1 MEQNEKE
8 IVTTEEKTEVVAETT
23 VSAAPACDSAVQNT
37 QAPADQNAQTPAVPP
52 TEQIVVE
59 KVQANDSEQKPTE
72 SEKQQ
77 SAQEKKETFEE
88 VAAANQEDTETPLDK
103 NVRLMSPGRMV
114 LRRFF
119 RSKLSVIGIV
129 MLAAL
134 FLFCWLGPVV
144 YQRWGE
150 IETDR
155 TGNWDYMSYEVEAEG
170 EYGEFVQIIVTNNG
184 INALAKPSSDHLLG
198 TDEQGMD
205 IFTRLMYGGRL
216 SLTISFLAV
225 FLTSFLGIVLGGVAG
240 FYGGTVDNIIMRICD
255 VLMCLPTLPLMLIIG
270 TVLDSN
276 GVPSQY
282 YIYLLMGLLSVF
294 SWPGMARLVR
304 GQILFLRE
312 QEYMVAAEAM
322 GYSTPRRIF
331 KHLIPNIL
339 PQILVAMTM
348 SLGSMILSEST
359 LSYLNLGVRIP
370 YASWGTMIEV
380 ISKRSDILQN
390 NFNVWGPPGICI
402 IIAVLAFNFIGDGL
416 RDALDPKQRR

>member
-1 MEQNEKE
+1 MEENKNL
-8 IVTTEEKTEVVAETT
+8 
-23 VSAAPACDSAVQNT
+23 QNT
-37 QAPADQNAQTPAVPP
+37 SL
-52 TEQIVVE
+52 EE
-59 KVQANDSEQKPTE
+59 G
-72 SEKQQ
+72 
-77 SAQEKKETFEE
+77 E
-88 VAAANQEDTETPLDK
+88 VAALSSEDTETPLDK
-103 NVRLMSPGRMV
+103 NVRLMSPTRML

-119 RSKLSVIGIV
+119 RSKLSITGLI
-129 MLAAL
+129 MLVFL
-134 FLFCWLGPVV
+134 FAFCWLGPVV

-150 IETDR
+150 TETDR
-155 TGNWDYMSYEVEAEG
+155 TGNIEYADYTIESEDG
-170 EYGEFVQIIVTNNG
+170 DFIQIVITDNG
-184 INALAKPSSDHLLG
+184 INALAPPSADHFLG

-240 FYGGTVDNIIMRICD
+240 FYGGVVDNIIMRICD
-255 VLMCLPTLPLMLIIG
+255 VLICLPTLPLMLIIG
-270 TVLDSN
+270 TVLDAN

-282 YIYLLMGLLSVF
+282 YIYLLMGLLSLF

-339 PQILVAMTM
+339 PQILVSMTM
-348 SLGSMILSEST
+348 SLGSMILYEST

-370 YASWGTMIEV
+370 FASWGTMVEV

-390 NFNVWGPPGICI
+390 NFNVWGPPGVCI
-402 IIAVLAFNFIGDGL
+402 ILAVLGFNFIGDGL

>member
-1 MEQNEKE
+1 M
-8 IVTTEEKTEVVAETT
+8 EEKKQDEKLESVLAEAKDAQSN
-23 VSAAPACDSAVQNT
+23 VENT
-37 QAPADQNAQTPAVPP
+37 LALEAEMP
-52 TEQIVVE
+52 E
-59 KVQANDSEQKPTE
+59 
-72 SEKQQ
+72 
-77 SAQEKKETFEE
+77 
-88 VAAANQEDTETPLDK
+88 AAAEAEAVLNAAEEEKPLDK
-103 NVRLMSPGRMV
+103 NVKLMSPMRMV
-114 LRRFF
+114 MRRFF
-119 RSKLSVIGIV
+119 RSKLSIAGIV

-144 YQRWGE
+144 YHKWGE
-150 IETDR
+150 TETDR
-155 TGNWDYMSYEVEAEG
+155 TGANDYGTPQIVEVKNDDG
-170 EYGEFVQIIVTNNG
+170 EVIGSFVQIIVTEKG
-184 INALAKPSSDHLLG
+184 INALAKPSSEHLLG

-205 IFTRLMYGGRL
+205 IFVRLMYGGRL

-225 FLTSFLGIVLGGVAG
+225 FLTSALGIILGGLAG
-240 FYGGTVDNIIMRICD
+240 YYGGVVDNIIMRICD
-255 VLMCLPTLPLMLIIG
+255 VLICLPTLPLMLIIG

-276 GVPSQY
+276 GVPQEY

-322 GYSTPRRIF
+322 GYSAKRKIF

-339 PQILVAMTM
+339 PQILVSMTL
-348 SLGSMILSEST
+348 SLGSMILYEST

-370 YASWGTMIEV
+370 YASWGTMIEI

-390 NFNVWGPPGICI
+390 NFNVWVPSGICI
-402 IIAVLAFNFIGDGL
+402 IIAVLGFNFIGDGL

>member
-1 MEQNEKE
+1 MEENKNLENLSL
-8 IVTTEEKTEVVAETT
+8 EEEEVVET
-23 VSAAPACDSAVQNT
+23 V
-37 QAPADQNAQTPAVPP
+37 PAV
-52 TEQIVVE
+52 
-59 KVQANDSEQKPTE
+59 
-72 SEKQQ
+72 
-77 SAQEKKETFEE
+77 
-88 VAAANQEDTETPLDK
+88 EDTDTPLDK
-103 NVRLMSPGRMV
+103 NVRLMSPTRML

-119 RSKLSVIGIV
+119 RSKLSVAGIL

-134 FLFCWLGPVV
+134 FIFCWFGPVV
-144 YQRWGE
+144 YTQWGE

-155 TGNWDYMSYEVEAEG
+155 TGAIEYTEYELVDENGVE
-170 EYGEFVQIIVTNNG
+170 YIQIIVTDNG
-184 INALAKPSSDHLLG
+184 VNALAPPSSDHILG

-225 FLTSFLGIVLGGVAG
+225 FMTSFLGIVLGGLAG
-240 FYGGTVDNIIMRICD
+240 YYGGTVDNIIMRICD
-255 VLMCLPTLPLMLIIG
+255 VLICLPTLPLMLIIG

-276 GVPSQY
+276 GVPSKY
-282 YIYLLMGLLSVF
+282 YIYLLMGLLSIF

-339 PQILVAMTM
+339 PQILVSMTM
-348 SLGSMILSEST
+348 SLGSMILYEST

-390 NFNVWGPPGICI
+390 NFNGWGPPGVCI
-402 IIAVLAFNFIGDGL
+402 IIAVLGFNFIGDGL

>member
-1 MEQNEKE
+1 M
-8 IVTTEEKTEVVAETT
+8 EEKKQDEKLNSVLSEAEE
-23 VSAAPACDSAVQNT
+23 AEN
-37 QAPADQNAQTPAVPP
+37 N
-52 TEQIVVE
+52 VE
-59 KVQANDSEQKPTE
+59 AILAMD
-72 SEKQQ
+72 
-77 SAQEKKETFEE
+77 EE
-88 VAAANQEDTETPLDK
+88 FPEAAAEAEAVLDAAEEEKPLDK
-103 NVRLMSPGRMV
+103 NVKLMSPMRMV
-114 LRRFF
+114 MRRFF
-119 RSKLSVIGIV
+119 RSKLSIAGIV

-144 YQRWGE
+144 YHKWGE
-150 IETDR
+150 TETDR
-155 TGNWDYMSYEVEAEG
+155 TGANDYGTPQIVYVQNDEG
-170 EYGEFVQIIVTNNG
+170 EVVGSFVQIIVTEKG
-184 INALAKPSSDHLLG
+184 INALAKPSADHLLG

-205 IFTRLMYGGRL
+205 IFVRLMYGGRL

-225 FLTSFLGIVLGGVAG
+225 FLTSALGIILGGLAG
-240 FYGGTVDNIIMRICD
+240 YYGGVVDNVIMRICD
-255 VLMCLPTLPLMLIIG
+255 ILICLPTLPLMLIIG

-276 GVPSQY
+276 GVPQEY

-322 GYSTPRRIF
+322 GYSAKRKIF

-339 PQILVAMTM
+339 PQILVSMTL
-348 SLGSMILSEST
+348 SLGSMILYEST

-370 YASWGTMIEV
+370 YASWGTMIEI

-390 NFNVWGPPGICI
+390 NFNVWVPSGICI
-402 IIAVLAFNFIGDGL
+402 IIAVLGFNFIGDGL

>member
-1 MEQNEKE
+1 ME
-8 IVTTEEKTEVVAETT
+8 
-23 VSAAPACDSAVQNT
+23 
-37 QAPADQNAQTPAVPP
+37 
-52 TEQIVVE
+52 
-59 KVQANDSEQKPTE
+59 
-72 SEKQQ
+72 
-77 SAQEKKETFEE
+77 EKKELENVETEE
-88 VAAANQEDTETPLDK
+88 IATKAIDTSDTETPLDK
-103 NVRLMSPGRMV
+103 NVRLMSPTRML

-119 RSKLSVIGIV
+119 RSKLSVTGLI
-129 MLAAL
+129 MLVVL
-134 FLFCWLGPVV
+134 FAFCWLGPVV

-150 IETDR
+150 TETDR
-155 TGNWDYMSYEVEAEG
+155 TGNIEYADYAIESDDG
-170 EYGEFVQIIVTNNG
+170 DFIQIVITDNG
-184 INALAKPSSDHLLG
+184 INALAPPSADHFLG

-240 FYGGTVDNIIMRICD
+240 FYGGAVDNIIMRICD
-255 VLMCLPTLPLMLIIG
+255 VLICLPTLPLMLIIG
-270 TVLDSN
+270 TVLDAN

-282 YIYLLMGLLSVF
+282 YIYLLMGLLSLF

-339 PQILVAMTM
+339 PQILVSMTM
-348 SLGSMILSEST
+348 SLGSMILYEST

-370 YASWGTMIEV
+370 FASWGTMVEV

-390 NFNVWGPPGICI
+390 NFNVWGPPGVCI
-402 IIAVLAFNFIGDGL
+402 ILAVLGFNFIGDGL